1 MATRSVVNIRARW
14 LTVVGAAVLVG
25 GLVPQTARA
34 HFILN
39 NPTSASNQDAL
50 GSPQKAYPCGLDAAT
65 PGTPTGKVTT
75 YTAGQTIN
83 LSITETIYHPGHYRV
98 AIAQNAA
105 SLPADPVVTPETSP
119 NNTPC
124 GSVPIATNPT
134 LPILADGI
142 LKHTSAFSPTT
153 QTVSVKLPDG
163 FTCNNCTL
171 QVIQWMYNHGLN
183 NPGGC
188 FYHHCA
194 TVNIVAGTNSDGGTT
209 PAEDMTTTPSAD
221 AATDGGTVPD
231 GCSCELGRGHTRSA
245 GAAGALSILIALGLF
260 RRRVAMRS

>member
-1 MATRSVVNIRARW
+1 MATRSVVRKRARI
-14 LTVVGAAVLVG
+14 LAIVGAAVVG
-25 GLVPQTARA
+25 GLAPYAQA

-39 NPTSASNQDAL
+39 EPASASAQDAF
-50 GSPQKAYPCGLDAAT
+50 GNPQKALPCGLDAAT
-65 PGTPTGKVTT
+65 PGNPTGKVTT

-98 AIAQNAA
+98 AIAQSPAQ
-105 SLPADPVVTPETSP
+105 LPADPVVTPETSP

-124 GSVPIATNPT
+124 GSVPIITNPS

-142 LKHTSAFSPTT
+142 IKHNKVLSPTT

-163 FTCNNCTL
+163 FTCTNCTL
-171 QVIQWMYNHGLN
+171 QVIQWMYNHALN

-194 TVNIVAGTNSDGGTT
+194 TVNIVANTNSDGGTT
-209 PAEDMTTTPSAD
+209 PAADLSTTPSTD
-221 AATDGGTVPD
+221 LATDPGSAAE
-231 GCSCELGRGHTRSA
+231 GCSCELGRGQAPSV
-245 GAAGALSILIALGLF
+245 GAASALGVLLALGLF
-260 RRRVAMRS
+260 RRRSLLRQR